1 MNASSHLLHILA
13 VPTLMLIALFAIS
26 YCQVTLA
33 QLEIPEAKPVE
44 NNGANSMNASD
55 TSDYLVFDDP
65 AMGYQISYPDDWE
78 VEAPDIPYG
87 LSVFRAPDMS
97 AVTVKFI
104 PADDVDSDS
113 IEEYAE
119 WYGESGTTQVTQ
131 SYLNST
137 TTLGGL
143 PAYIETGVYT
153 FVPNMVETLEGETG
167 FTNRAYTIWGHSQD
181 RDGFY
186 GILFGAASKAQYDE
200 TLPVVKNMINSFI
213 VEDTGQMIQENA
225 EEDDTEEPDDT
236 FVGSAENSEENE
248 EQEND

>member
-1 MNASSHLLHILA
+1 MKTTGPTSSFICSENFTISSISTNLA
-13 VPTLMLIALFAIS
+13 
-26 YCQVTLA
+26 
-33 QLEIPEAKPVE
+33 
-44 NNGANSMNASD
+44 
-55 TSDYLVFDDP
+55 
-65 AMGYQISYPDDWE
+65 
-78 VEAPDIPYG
+78 
-87 LSVFRAPDMS
+87 

-104 PADDVDSDS
+104 PADDVNLDS